1 MFCDACGTA
10 LNSEQA
16 FCSRCGKEVRPGFSV
31 AYPRP
36 NRVREHVRMLGI
48 LWLAY
53 SAFHF
58 MGGIVI
64 SILART
70 FFTRNPEFGMPHG
83 PPFLHGFFLMLGL
96 FLLAKSVAGF
106 AGGWGLLQREPWAR
120 GLALIVAF
128 IALLDFPI
136 GTGLGVYTLWVLLPA
151 ESEQQYEQISPLLHT
166 RQSA

>member
-16 FCSRCGKEVRPGFSV
+16 FCSKCGKEVRPGFSV

-58 MGGIVI
+58 MGGIAL

-70 FFTRNPEFGMPHG
+70 IFSRNPEFGMPHG
-83 PPFLHGFFLMLGL
+83 PAFLHGFFVMLGF
-96 FLLAKSVAGF
+96 FLLAKSVVGF
-106 AGGWGLLQREPWAR
+106 AG
-120 GLALIVAF
+120 
-128 IALLDFPI
+128 
-136 GTGLGVYTLWVLLPA
+136 
-151 ESEQQYEQISPLLHT
+151 
-166 RQSA
+166 